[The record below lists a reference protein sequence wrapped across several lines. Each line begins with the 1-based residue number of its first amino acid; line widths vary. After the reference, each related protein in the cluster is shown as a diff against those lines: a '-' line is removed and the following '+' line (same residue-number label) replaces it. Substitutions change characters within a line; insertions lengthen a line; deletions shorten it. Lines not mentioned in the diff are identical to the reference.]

1 MNFNIPNV
9 ACIPS
14 VVWYLLS
21 ARIALGITTVLTMT
35 TLTNSARASLPKV
48 SYVKSIEWFLILCFL
63 YVFASLVEYACV
75 SFEVNRKVKRGLEIP
90 VMQAESDD
98 GKVLHFAL
106 LFLCLSVVY
115 FIFYILKIDVFL
127 LELNSSSNHCLSF
140 GL

>member
-1 MNFNIPNV
+1 M
-9 ACIPS
+9 
-14 VVWYLLS
+14 
-21 ARIALGITTVLTMT
+21 
-35 TLTNSARASLPKV
+35 
-48 SYVKSIEWFLILCFL
+48 
-63 YVFASLVEYACV
+63 FASLVEYACV

>member
-1 MNFNIPNV
+1 M
-9 ACIPS
+9 
-14 VVWYLLS
+14 
-21 ARIALGITTVLTMT
+21 
-35 TLTNSARASLPKV
+35 
-48 SYVKSIEWFLILCFL
+48 
-63 YVFASLVEYACV
+63 FASLVEYACV

-106 LFLCLSVVY
+106 FLCLSVVY